1 MTESPTVQCMT
12 ACFRDGQVL
21 EVGLLSAV
29 ELAVLGTAQ
38 CALSRDRQSAPLS
51 WVEHDRFRHGC
62 GDSGE
67 CLLRSAACHRGPDT
81 LMRLFP
87 C

>member
-1 MTESPTVQCMT
+1 MAESPTVQCMT

-21 EVGLLSAV
+21 EIGLLSAV

-38 CALSRDRQSAPLS
+38 CALSRDRQTAPLS

-62 GDSGE
+62 SNSSE
-67 CLLRSAACHRGPDT
+67 YPSRSAARHCSADT
-81 LMRLFP
+81 LSS

>member
-21 EVGLLSAV
+21 EIGLLSAV

-38 CALSRDRQSAPLS
+38 CALSRDPQTAPLS

-62 GDSGE
+62 GGSGE
-67 CLLRSAACHRGPDT
+67 CLSRSAARHCRADT
-81 LMRLFP
+81 LTMLSP